1 MSVALPTPDVTQFTA
16 FTQGNESALKAIFR
30 QEYEALI
37 STANAMLGD
46 ELAHCAPRIVENA
59 MLATWARR
67 TEFAQPAGLAA
78 FLETAVEE
86 EVALQKRKHAALHH
100 RGAST
105 PKHSMIPTP
114 DEAIAALDRK
124 LHAPPPD
131 HETLLEEARAAKR
144 RHAQEH
150 VQAVGRQRPWAIP
163 ALIGVVAV
171 AAIIGVQRW
180 VGARGGDLAVTKA
193 LQSEEARV
201 INSAR
206 GQRGAVTLLDD
217 SRVRIGSDSRV
228 RVPKEFG
235 GNIRTVELAGTAR
248 FEVADGDRTPFA
260 VRALN
265 TEVVAT
271 GTAFTVRAFHDERAT
286 SVWVDEGSVTLR
298 VRDGDGERTLKAGD
312 AVQVTRDGRI
322 EALASDARD
331 GAFAW
336 TRDSLVFDDATL
348 GEVVPALG
356 RWFDLKLALADPA
369 LASRRV
375 SVRLGLQSSGEAL
388 DAVAKAAG
396 LVHGFDQDKQV
407 VLRAK

>member
-37 STANAMLGD
+37 STANTMLGE

-67 TEFAQPAGLAA
+67 TEFAHPTGLAA

-86 EVALQKRKHAALHH
+86 EAALQKRKHAALHH
-100 RGAST
+100 RGGAM
-105 PKHSMIPTP
+105 PKHSTIPTP

-124 LHAPPPD
+124 LHETPPD
-131 HETLLEEARAAKR
+131 HDTLIEEARAAKR

-150 VQAVGRQRPWAIP
+150 VQAVGRSRPWVIP

-180 VGARGGDLAVTKA
+180 VGARGGDIAVTKA

-206 GQRGAVTLLDD
+206 GQRGVVTLVDD

-235 GNIRTVELAGTAR
+235 GNIRTVELTGTAR
-248 FEVADGDRTPFA
+248 FEVAEGRSTPFA

-271 GTAFTVRAFHDERAT
+271 GTAFTVRAYPDESTT

-298 VRDGDGERTLKAGD
+298 IREGDEERTLAAGE
-312 AVQVTRDGRI
+312 AVRVTRDGRI

-331 GAFAW
+331 ASFAW
-336 TRDSLVFDDATL
+336 TRDSLVFDNAPL
-348 GEVVPALG
+348 GEVLPALG

-396 LVHGFDQDKQV
+396 MVHGFDAEKQV
-407 VLRAK
+407 VLKEK